1 MPASHIFTIAQNFN
15 LQGTVLSAQAFGDGL
30 INSTYLVTTD
40 QEKYILQKING
51 QVFKDIPALAR
62 NKVKVTEHIRRRHGG
77 KSLEFVPTPQGVY
90 YFKDADGG
98 YWQLSKF
105 IENAITFSEVSST
118 DLAYEAGRAIAR
130 FQSYLTDLDPKEI
143 ADTIPHF
150 HNTSKRIIDLQES
163 IDRDAFHRKQEVEDL
178 IHIAKQY
185 ECFIQDIDRDIQSG
199 IIPTRLVH
207 NDTKISNI
215 LFDQDHKAICM
226 IDLDTCMQGSV
237 LHDFG
242 DALRSGTNTG
252 TEDSPANV
260 SMSLELFE
268 GYTKGYLSIA
278 KTFLEEVEL
287 HHLAYAGILITYE
300 QFIRFLA
307 DYLNGDSYYEIQHQ
321 KHNLERAQSQAKL
334 LQSMMSEADAMQAII
349 KKYSKQ

>member
-1 MPASHIFTIAQNFN
+1 MPVSHIFTIAQNFN
-15 LQGTVLSAQAFGDGL
+15 LKGTVLGAQAFGDGL
-30 INSTYLVTTD
+30 INSTYLVTTN
-40 QEKYILQKING
+40 QQKYILQKING
-51 QVFKDIPALAR
+51 QVFKDIPALVC
-62 NKVKVTEHIRRRHGG
+62 NKIKITEHIRRQHHA
-77 KSLEFVPTPQGVY
+77 KSLEFVPMPQGVY
-90 YFKDADGG
+90 YFKDTDGG
-98 YWQLSKF
+98 YWQCSKF
-105 IENAITFSEVSST
+105 IENVLTFSEVSSV
-118 DLAYEAGRAIAR
+118 DLAYEAGKAIAC
-130 FQSYLTDLDPKEI
+130 FQSYLTDLDPQDI

-150 HNTSKRIIDLQES
+150 HHTGKRITDLQES
-163 IDRDAFHRKQEVEDL
+163 INKNTFHRKQEVADL

-185 ECFIQDIDRDIQSG
+185 EPLVQDLDRNIQSG

-215 LFDQDHKAICM
+215 LFCQDYKAICM
-226 IDLDTCMQGSV
+226 IDLDTCMRGSV

-252 TEDSPANV
+252 TEDSPVNV

-268 GYTKGYLSIA
+268 GYAKGYLSIA

-287 HHLAYAGILITYE
+287 NHLAYAGILITYE

-307 DYLNGDSYYEIQHQ
+307 DYLNGDTYYKIQHP

-334 LQSMMSEADAMQAII
+334 LQSMMAQTDAMQAII
-349 KKYSKQ
+349 KKYAE

>member
-1 MPASHIFTIAQNFN
+1 MPVSYISTIAQNFN
-15 LQGTVLSAQAFGDGL
+15 LQGTVLRAKVFGDGL

-40 QEKYILQKING
+40 QEQYILQKING

-62 NKVKVTEHIRRRHGG
+62 NKVKITEHIRGQHEG
-77 KSLEFVPTPQGVY
+77 KSLEFIPTPQGVY
-90 YFKDADGG
+90 YFKDADGA

-105 IENAITFSEVSST
+105 IENAITFSEVVSV
-118 DLAYEAGRAIAR
+118 DLAYEAGKAIAR
-130 FQSYLTDLDPKEI
+130 FQSYLTDLNPQGI

-150 HNTSKRIIDLQES
+150 HNTSKRIADLQQS
-163 IDRDAFHRKQEVEDL
+163 IIQDVAHRKQEVEDL
-178 IHIAKQY
+178 IRIAKQY
-185 ECFIQDIDRDIQSG
+185 ERLAQDLDHDIQSG

-226 IDLDTCMQGSV
+226 IDLDTCMRGSV

-268 GYTKGYLSIA
+268 GYAKGYLSIA
-278 KTFLEEVEL
+278 KTFLEDVEL
-287 HHLAYAGILITYE
+287 NHLAYAGILITYE

-307 DYLNGDSYYEIQHQ
+307 DYLNGDTYYKIQHP

-334 LQSMMSEADAMQAII
+334 LQSMMAQTDAMQAII
-349 KKYSKQ
+349 KKYSKP